1 MVADGATL
9 WQLCEGLMGGAKAEL
24 GTQVS
29 CGSIFNSEHGPELGC
44 AKRDR
49 EKEVILKGDWKINQQ
64 DLVILRYRV

>member
-1 MVADGATL
+1 
-9 WQLCEGLMGGAKAEL
+9 MGGAKAEV

-29 CGSIFNSEHGPELGC
+29 YDSMINNEHRPELGC

-49 EKEVILKGDWKINQQ
+49 EKEVIFKSDWKINEQ